1 MGGQVNQPIRTI
13 ATRQPAP
20 PPIRTREPTQAER
33 ALREA
38 LRQDRLYHGYSMAQ
52 RVGIYPA

>member
-1 MGGQVNQPIRTI
+1 MNQPIRTI